1 MKSLGATASGQKRA
15 GASPGSWVWL
25 LVLFTAGAFIETVFY
40 GQLTAFTPLY
50 LPHLGV
56 QPDQVARWI
65 GTIAAVS
72 GILGLPFLPF
82 WGALADRFSR
92 KPIIIRSFVLHLI
105 AGAAVI
111 LSGNIWMFLAARSIS
126 SLSLGNS
133 GLMMTTLSER
143 APANRHGL
151 AFSIMNSASQ
161 IGGFIGPLVGGPIVD
176 RWGFRTLIGIDTILM
191 LGVVLSLAF
200 GYHDLFA
207 GKKTEP
213 ILQMAGGSVK
223 ILMKSSRLKAL
234 FPALFFLFAGPALA
248 RIYVPLAISKIY
260 PAQDINTVIGI
271 ILGAGGFLAIF
282 VSPALGALADR
293 YGHWKWLFIGAVAE
307 IFLWPLPALTH
318 NLYTFG
324 AAWALISAIGSG
336 VFSISFTALSNSTTS
351 EVRGRVMSFAYLP
364 VNVGSI
370 IGPTVG
376 AVITHESVMNIFPA
390 AAVLTALGVALLVAA
405 WRRPVSE

>member
-1 MKSLGATASGQKRA
+1 LAAASPPEEQTQA
-15 GASPGSWVWL
+15 DPGSWVWL
-25 LVLFTAGAFIETVFY
+25 LVLFTAGAFFETVFY
-40 GQLTAFTPLY
+40 GQLTAFSPLY
-50 LPHLGV
+50 LPYIGV
-56 QPDQVARWI
+56 RPDQVARWI
-65 GTIAAVS
+65 GIIAAVS

-92 KPIIIRSFVLHLI
+92 KPIIIRSFVLHLT
-105 AGAAVI
+105 AGLATI
-111 LSGNIWMFLAARSIS
+111 LAGNIWVFLVARSIS

-191 LGVVLSLAF
+191 LAVVLSLTF
-200 GYHDLFA
+200 GYHDLF
-207 GKKTEP
+207 KSRINQP
-213 ILQMAGGSVK
+213 IFQMAGDSLK
-223 ILMKSSRLKAL
+223 ILMNSARLKAL
-234 FPALFFLFAGPALA
+234 FPALFFLFAGSMLA
-248 RIYVPLAISKIY
+248 RTYVPLAISHIY
-260 PAQDINTVIGI
+260 PVQDINTIIGF

-282 VSPALGALADR
+282 VSPGMGALADR
-293 YGHWKWLFIGAVAE
+293 YGHWKLLFIGSIIE

-324 AAWALISAIGSG
+324 AAWALISSIGAG
-336 VFSISFTALSNSTTS
+336 VFSISFTVLSSSTTS

-370 IGPTVG
+370 IGPAIGTVISHG
-376 AVITHESVMNIFPA
+376 SVLTIFPA
-390 AAVLTALGVALLVAA
+390 AAVLTAIGVGLLVAA
-405 WRRPVSE
+405 WRFPVSNQ

>member
-1 MKSLGATASGQKRA
+1 LA
-15 GASPGSWVWL
+15 GASSTENQTGTNPGSWVWL
-25 LVLFTAGAFIETVFY
+25 LVLFTAGAFFETVFY

-50 LPHLGV
+50 LPYIGV

-65 GTIAAVS
+65 GIMAAVS

-92 KPIIIRSFVLHLI
+92 KPIIIRSFVLHLT
-105 AGAAVI
+105 AGAATI
-111 LSGNIWMFLAARSIS
+111 LAGNIWVFLLARSIS

-191 LGVVLSLAF
+191 LAVVLSLTF
-200 GYHDLFA
+200 GYHDLF
-207 GKKTEP
+207 KSKINQP
-213 ILQMAGGSVK
+213 IFQMAGDSLK
-223 ILMKSSRLKAL
+223 ILMNSTRLKAL
-234 FPALFFLFAGPALA
+234 FPALFFLFAGSMLA
-248 RIYVPLAISKIY
+248 RTYVPLAISNIY
-260 PAQDINTVIGI
+260 PVKDINTIIGF
-271 ILGAGGFLAIF
+271 ILGAGGLLAIF
-282 VSPALGALADR
+282 VSPGMGALADR
-293 YGHWKWLFIGAVAE
+293 YGHWKLLFIGAVLE
-307 IFLWPLPALTH
+307 IFLWPLPAFTH

-324 AAWALISAIGSG
+324 AAWALISGIGAG
-336 VFSISFTALSNSTTS
+336 VFSISFTVLSTSTTS

-364 VNVGSI
+364 VNIGLI
-370 IGPTVG
+370 IGPAIG
-376 AVITHESVMNIFPA
+376 ALISHGNVLAIFPA
-390 AAVLTALGVALLVAA
+390 AAVLTAVGVGLLVAA
-405 WRRPVSE
+405 WRQPVSNQ

>member
-1 MKSLGATASGQKRA
+1 MGTA
-15 GASPGSWVWL
+15 ASDKKQVRTRPGSWVWL
-25 LVLFTAGAFIETVFY
+25 LVLFTSGAFIETVFY

-50 LPHLGV
+50 LPYLGV

-65 GTIAAVS
+65 GIIAAVS

-105 AGAAVI
+105 AGAAAI
-111 LSGNIWMFLAARSIS
+111 LAGNIWMFLAARSIS

-143 APANRHGL
+143 APSNRHGL

-191 LGVVLSLAF
+191 LAVVLSLVF
-200 GYHDLFA
+200 GYHDLFK
-207 GKKTEP
+207 GKLTQP
-213 ILQMAGGSVK
+213 IMQMAGDSVK

-234 FPALFFLFAGPALA
+234 FPALFFLFAGSMLA
-248 RIYVPLAISKIY
+248 RTYVPLAISKIY
-260 PAQDINTVIGI
+260 PVQDVNTVIGI

-282 VSPALGALADR
+282 ISPGMGALADR
-293 YGHWKWLFIGAVAE
+293 YGHWKLLFIGAIVE
-307 IFLWPLPALTH
+307 IFLWPLPAFTH
-318 NLYTFG
+318 NLFTFG
-324 AAWALISAIGSG
+324 AAWSLISAIGSG
-336 VFSISFTALSNSTTS
+336 VFSISFTVLSNSTTS

-364 VNVGSI
+364 VNVGLI
-370 IGPTVG
+370 IGPAIG
-376 AVITHESVMNIFPA
+376 AVIAHGSVFTIFPA
-390 AAVLTALGVALLVAA
+390 AAVLTAVGVVLLVTA
-405 WRRPVSE
+405 WRLPVPE